1 MTKYLEKKYNF
12 SFGKKNILFT
22 LHPETI
28 TKKHR
33 KYLLNFIKFLKE
45 NRDYYT
51 IFTSS
56 NSDTDYKYINNT
68 IQKYVKKNKHYSK
81 YISNLGTYDY
91 KSMINAI
98 DCVVGNSS
106 SGLYEVPSFK
116 KPTVNIGEMN
126 GRIL

>member
-1 MTKYLEKKYNF
+1 MTENILKKKYKF

-28 TKKHR
+28 TRNHR
-33 KYLLNFIKFLKE
+33 KYISNFIKFLKDNTE
-45 NRDYYT
+45 FYT

-56 NSDTDYKYINNT
+56 NSDTDYKFINNA
-68 IQKYVKKNKHYSK
+68 IQKFVKKNKHCSK

-91 KSMINAI
+91 KSMINAV

-106 SGLYEVPSFK
+106 SGLIEVPSFK
-116 KPTVNIGEMN
+116 KTYNKH
-126 GRIL
+126 R